1 MLYSAYQRLSV
12 KVAFMTQE
20 LIDLR
25 ISILEGRYA
34 DALAIVDDLEGM
46 SKQAILRNIESSL
59 VRMLIHLI
67 RNQIEQRLTNSW
79 VASISDSLRQIQ
91 KLNLKENKTSFYIK
105 QDEWEPYLEEAIE
118 AAIRPASVEV
128 MDSAYNCFQ
137 LSELVDRTEIIMT
150 AQRLLDLT
158 YEHSAKTLL
167 AIIDENL
174 VQLPGGEEW
183 KEGRREKL
191 LSLFF

>member
-25 ISILEGRYA
+25 TSILEGRYA
-34 DALAIVDDLEGM
+34 DALAIVDELEGM
-46 SKQAILRNIESSL
+46 SKQAILRNIESFL
-59 VRMLIHLI
+59 VRMLVHLI
-67 RNQIEQRLTNSW
+67 KNQIEQRLTNSW

-91 KLNLKENKTSFYIK
+91 KLNLKENKTSYYIK
-105 QDEWEPYLEEAIE
+105 QDEWEPFLEEAIE
-118 AAIRPASVEV
+118 AAIRPASVEA
-128 MDSAYNCFQ
+128 MDGAYNSFQ
-137 LSELVDRTEIIMT
+137 LSELVDRTEILIT

-158 YEHSAKTLL
+158 YVHSAKMLP

-174 VQLPGGEEW
+174 LQLPGGEEW
-183 KEGRREKL
+183 KEGRR
-191 LSLFF
+191 

>member
-25 ISILEGRYA
+25 TSILEGRYA
-34 DALAIVDDLEGM
+34 HALAIVDELEGM
-46 SKQAILRNIESSL
+46 SKQAILRNIESFL
-59 VRMLIHLI
+59 VKVLIHLI
-67 RNQIEQRLTNSW
+67 KNQIEQRLSNSW
-79 VASISDSLRQIQ
+79 IASISDSLRQIQ
-91 KLNLKENKTSFYIK
+91 KLNLKENKTSYYIK
-105 QDEWEPYLEEAIE
+105 QDEWEPFLEEAIE

-128 MDSAYNCFQ
+128 MDGAYNSFQ

-158 YEHSAKTLL
+158 YEHSAKMLP

-183 KEGRREKL
+183 KEGRR
-191 LSLFF
+191 

>member
-25 ISILEGRYA
+25 TSILEGRYA
-34 DALAIVDDLEGM
+34 DALAIVDELEGM
-46 SKQAILRNIESSL
+46 SKQAILRNIESFL
-59 VRMLIHLI
+59 VRMLVHLI
-67 RNQIEQRLTNSW
+67 KNQIEQRLTNSW

-91 KLNLKENKTSFYIK
+91 KLNLKENKTSYYIK
-105 QDEWEPYLEEAIE
+105 QDEWEPFLEEAIE

-128 MDSAYNCFQ
+128 MDGAYNSFQ
-137 LSELVDRTEIIMT
+137 LSELVDRTEIIII

-158 YEHSAKTLL
+158 YKYSARMLPG
-167 AIIDENL
+167 IIDENL

-183 KEGRREKL
+183 KEGRQ
-191 LSLFF
+191 

>member
-1 MLYSAYQRLSV
+1 
-12 KVAFMTQE
+12 MTQE

-25 ISILEGRYA
+25 TSILEGRYA
-34 DALAIVDDLEGM
+34 DALAIVDELEGM
-46 SKQAILRNIESSL
+46 SKQAILRNIESFL
-59 VRMLIHLI
+59 VRMLVHLI
-67 RNQIEQRLTNSW
+67 KNQIEQRLTNSW

-91 KLNLKENKTSFYIK
+91 KLNLKENKTSYYIK
-105 QDEWEPYLEEAIE
+105 QDEWEPFLEEAIE

-128 MDSAYNCFQ
+128 LDGVYNSFQ

-158 YEHSAKTLL
+158 YEHSAKTLP

-174 VQLPGGEEW
+174 VHLAGGEEW
-183 KEGRREKL
+183 KEGRR
-191 LSLFF
+191 